1 MEDESFPK
9 IRYSYNN
16 NTSEVSLIYLVFLY
30 LQEEEEEDPE
40 LFIEYIPIDDKKYP

>member
-1 MEDESFPK
+1 MKASRKFGTPTTTIPVKYNYPSF
-9 IRYSYNN
+9 N
-16 NTSEVSLIYLVFLY
+16 LY

>member
-1 MEDESFPK
+1 MKASLKYGTPTTTIPVKYPSFVL
-9 IRYSYNN
+9 S
-16 NTSEVSLIYLVFLY
+16 FLY